1 MGFLGNINRFYIGML
16 DNIKLENMDERHR
29 LMHFLWLISL
39 GLFLSIPFMIYSIA
53 QQDYQIV
60 AVLSVFMTT
69 LASSIWLAM
78 KIDNHYIL
86 YNMANFVFLL
96 MLTFFSFHE
105 TETISRILWCY
116 IYPISSIFL
125 FGNKT
130 GVFWSVLMVIAVLI
144 AATVTGETMGTYS
157 ADFIWRF
164 AITYLSVMFIAIWLE
179 HYKNRF
185 QQEALMANQ
194 KLKKEIEER
203 KILEGKLTKMAHTDP
218 LTNLSNRRYFWQNG
232 IKELER
238 AKRYDIPISL
248 AVLDID
254 HFKSVNDKYGHPAGD
269 EVLRT
274 LSRHCTYI
282 LRSTDLLA
290 RIGGEEFA
298 FLLLHV
304 NEEEAM
310 IKFEQLRADI
320 EKLSIKTPQGE
331 IKVTV
336 SIGVASLTKEI
347 VSLDM
352 LYKNADD
359 TLYTI
364 KNSSRNQV
372 ALYQGDNL

>member
-1 MGFLGNINRFYIGML
+1 MDILNSINRFYVGML
-16 DNIKLENMDERHR
+16 DNVKLENMDERHR

-39 GLFLSIPFMIYSIA
+39 GLVCSIPFMIYSIA
-53 QQDYQIV
+53 KQDYKIV
-60 AVLSVFMTT
+60 AILAVFMIT
-69 LASSIWLAM
+69 LASSIWLVR
-78 KIDNHYIL
+78 KIDNLYIL
-86 YNMANFVFLL
+86 YNIANFVFLL

-116 IYPISSIFL
+116 IYPISSMFL
-125 FGNKT
+125 FGKRI
-130 GVFWSVLMVIAVLI
+130 GVFWSILMVIAVLV
-144 AATVTGETMGTYS
+144 AVAVTEDTIGAYS

-164 AITYLSVMFIAIWLE
+164 VVTYLSVMCIAFWLE

-203 KILEGKLTKMAHTDP
+203 KVLEGKLTKMAHTDP

-254 HFKSVNDKYGHPAGD
+254 HFKSINDKYGHPAGD

-304 NEEEAM
+304 SEEEAV
-310 IKFEQLRADI
+310 IKLEKLRKDI
-320 EKLSIKTPQGE
+320 EKLSVKSPLGD

-336 SIGVASLTKEI
+336 SIGVASLAKEI

-359 TLYTI
+359 TLYRA
-364 KNSSRNQV
+364 KENGRNQV
-372 ALYQGDNL
+372 VLYGGNSQ